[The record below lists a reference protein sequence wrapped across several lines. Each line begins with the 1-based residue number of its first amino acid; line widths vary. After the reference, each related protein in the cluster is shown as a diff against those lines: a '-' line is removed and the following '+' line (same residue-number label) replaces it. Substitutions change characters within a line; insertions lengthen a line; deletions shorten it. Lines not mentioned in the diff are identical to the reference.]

1 MSLLIEADSSLPL
14 VQIAVSRLSGASSD
28 PEGKEGLA
36 RLVTR
41 LMRRTA
47 DGRSADELDEAFDA
61 LGSSLGADVS
71 TSCAGFSGSTISR
84 SLPQYASLLNA
95 VLARPSLDESELE
108 RLKRETLAELE
119 DLLDNDRALV
129 RRWFGRS
136 LFQNHPYGRTA
147 IGNADSLARIT
158 RDDVQAHY
166 EAHITQQNLVF
177 AFSGDIESEQ
187 AEQLRDQFVRGLPEG
202 QSQRRPL
209 EHPAGIRG
217 RQLVFVDKPERTQT
231 QILIGGLGTYAH
243 DADHVALLVANTAF
257 GGTFTARLT
266 QEVRAKRGWSYG
278 AYSHLPYERR
288 RQSFS
293 MWTFPAASD
302 APACIALQLEMLREW
317 IEEGI
322 TAEEFE
328 YAQRYLIHSNVFN
341 IDTATKRVSLTLDEI
356 LYELPKDYH
365 EHFAE
370 RVRSVTLE
378 EVNAAVRSRISTENL
393 LICVVG
399 TERDTGAAVRQA
411 IPDLAEYRVVPF
423 DHG

>member
-1 MSLLIEADSSLPL
+1 MSLLIEADPSLPL

-47 DGRSADELDEAFDA
+47 NGRGADELDEAFDA

-71 TSCAGFSGSTISR
+71 TSSAGFAGSTITR
-84 SLPQYASLLNA
+84 SLPDYAELLNG
-95 VLARPSLDESELE
+95 VLAHPSLDESELE

-136 LFQNHPYGRTA
+136 LFENHPYGRTA
-147 IGNADSLARIT
+147 IGNAQSLARIT
-158 RDDVQAHY
+158 PDDVRAHY
-166 EAHITQQNLVF
+166 ETHLTRHNLVF
-177 AFSGDIESEQ
+177 AFSGDID
-187 AEQLRDQFVRGLPEG
+187 AERAQQLREQVSAGLPEG
-202 QSQRRPL
+202 PSQRAPL
-209 EHPAGIRG
+209 DHPAGVRG
-217 RQLVFVDKPERTQT
+217 RHLVFVDKPERTQT
-231 QILIGGLGTYAH
+231 QILIGGLGTYAQ
-243 DADHVALLVANTAF
+243 DTDHVALIVANTAF

-266 QEVRAKRGWSYG
+266 QEIRAKRGWSYG

-302 APACIALQLEMLREW
+302 AAACISLQLEMLRAW
-317 IEEGI
+317 IDNGL
-322 TAEEFE
+322 TADELE
-328 YAQRYLIHSNVFN
+328 YAKRYLIHSNVFN
-341 IDTATKRVSLTLDEI
+341 IDTATKRVSLALDEV
-356 LYELPKDYH
+356 LYELPADYH
-365 EHFAE
+365 KHFAE
-370 RVRSVTLE
+370 RVASVTLDQA
-378 EVNAAVRSRISTENL
+378 NAAIRARISSENL

-399 TERDTGAAVRQA
+399 TERDTGAEVRQA
-411 IPDLAEYRVVPF
+411 VSDLANYRVVPF
-423 DHG
+423 DQS